1 MGSKGQTTRVKL
13 RYLLWRVAYAFAHT
27 SRVRLRLL
35 DAKADLRNAE
45 YARKGVEVG
54 KNVILLN
61 VNFTGSKSGDR
72 FIIGDNS
79 SLSHCTLV
87 GHDGSIQFFLPEL
100 RVEGHRM
107 GYCRSYNQPIR
118 VGTNSVVGY
127 GAIILPGVTIGDNVV
142 VGAGAVVA
150 RDVPDGVVVVGNPAR
165 IVKRTEEYVA
175 KYRQLLAE
183 HPERFK

>member
-1 MGSKGQTTRVKL
+1 MSAHNKMKRAKMRYFFRRLAYTLTHTQQAKL
-13 RYLLWRVAYAFAHT
+13 RM
-27 SRVRLRLL
+27 L

-61 VNFTGSKSGDR
+61 VNFTGSKAGDR

-79 SLSHCTLV
+79 SLSHCTLI
-87 GHDGSIQFFLPEL
+87 GHDGSLQFFIPEL

-107 GYCRSYNQPIR
+107 GYCRSYNRPIR
-118 VGTNSVVGY
+118 VGNNSVIGY
-127 GAIILPGVTIGDNVV
+127 GAIVLPGVTIGDNVV

-150 RDVPDGVVVVGNPAR
+150 RDVPDGVVVVGNPAK

-175 KYRQLLAE
+175 KYKQLLAE
-183 HPERFK
+183 HPERFR

>member
-1 MGSKGQTTRVKL
+1 MSAKKQITQAKL
-13 RYLLWRVAYAFAHT
+13 RYLLWRTAYAFVHT
-27 SRVRLRLL
+27 PTLKLRML
-35 DAKADLRNAE
+35 DAKANLRNAE
-45 YARKGVEVG
+45 YASKGVEVG

-61 VNFTGSKSGDR
+61 VNFTGSKAGDR

-79 SLSHCTLV
+79 SLSHCTLI
-87 GHDGSIQFFLPEL
+87 GHDGSLQFFMPEL

-107 GYCRSYNQPIR
+107 GYCRSYNRPIR
-118 VGTNSVVGY
+118 IGANSVVGY
-127 GAIILPGVTIGDNVV
+127 GAIVLPGVTIGDNVV

>member
-1 MGSKGQTTRVKL
+1 MKAKHQIIRAKI
-13 RYLLWRVAYAFAHT
+13 RYLGWRLAYAFAHT
-27 SRVRLRLL
+27 PRIQLRML

-54 KNVILLN
+54 QNVILLN
-61 VNFTGSKSGDR
+61 VNFTGSKAGDR

-87 GHDGSIQFFLPEL
+87 GHDGSIQFFIPEL
-100 RVEGHRM
+100 RMEGHRM

-118 VGTNSVVGY
+118 IGVNSVVGY

-165 IVKRTEEYVA
+165 VVKRTEEYIA